1 VPTPTDT
8 AALPARKLRNPPAEW
23 LYAHRRSIFGVMLV
37 AWVMTMLDA
46 SIVNIAIPDLQH
58 EMDTDVSTA
67 TWVINAYNLAFAVL
81 LVPMGKLADQF
92 GRRRLFVAGMIV
104 FTVASALCAAS
115 PTIGALIAARAIQGA
130 GAGMLAPLGFALAV
144 LVFPPQR
151 RGLALSLI
159 AGAALVA
166 NASGPLLGGVLIEL
180 IGWPAIFLVNV
191 PVGVVTILLAR
202 RWWPETVDPR
212 AAEQKVDWLGMALLA
227 GAVCALVLTLN
238 QGNRQGWG
246 SLNVL
251 WLAQLTVL
259 LSFGFWASQRF
270 GRAPMLP
277 HDLAANVR
285 FRNAN
290 LAMLLFGA
298 GFIGALLMLS
308 LVFIDL
314 WGYSPIEAGLALTP
328 VPLSGLI
335 TWPIAA
341 RSAGK
346 VAPRVIAVPAL
357 AAVAA
362 GLLWL
367 SALPAVADG
376 AGDYLLILP
385 GLLLVGAGM
394 GVGFPAI
401 NVGAMSAVPPAGS
414 GIASGILNTSRQ
426 LGAALGVA
434 ILVAVVV
441 GVAAIGRGAMRDDV
455 HAIARD
461 YAISEASVEATAGGY
476 LAGFAGAADRQ
487 HDLMGYD
494 QRIADRAAATAR
506 DGFAWAFRVGAVG
519 VLVAL
524 LLVRRLGPPG
534 EDAQPAPSS
543 SSASTTRSAARPSP

>member
-1 VPTPTDT
+1 MPTPTD
-8 AALPARKLRNPPAEW
+8 AAELPARKLRNPPAEW

-37 AWVMTMLDA
+37 AWVVTMLDA
-46 SIVNIAIPDLQH
+46 SVVNIAIPDLQ
-58 EMDTDVSTA
+58 EALDTDVSTA

-92 GRRRLFVAGMIV
+92 GRRRLFVAGMVV

-115 PTIGALIAARAIQGA
+115 PTVGALVAARAIQGA
-130 GAGMLAPLGFALAV
+130 GAGMLAPLGFAMAV
-144 LVFPPQR
+144 LVFPPPR
-151 RGLALSLI
+151 RGFALSLI

-166 NASGPLLGGVLIEL
+166 NAAGPLLGGVLLEL
-180 IGWPAIFLVNV
+180 VGWQAIFLVNL
-191 PVGVVTILLAR
+191 PVGVVTIVLAR

-212 AAEQKVDWLGMALLA
+212 AAEQKVDWLGMVLLA
-227 GAVCALVLTLN
+227 AGVCALVMTLN

-251 WLAQLTVL
+251 WLAQLTIL
-259 LSFGFWASQRF
+259 LGFGFWASQRF
-270 GRAPMLP
+270 GAAPMLP
-277 HDLAANVR
+277 RDLAANVR
-285 FRNAN
+285 FRSAN

-308 LVFIDL
+308 LVFVDL
-314 WGYSPIEAGLALTP
+314 WGYTPIEAGLALTP
-328 VPLSGLI
+328 VPLAGLL

-341 RSAGK
+341 RMAGE

-357 AAVAA
+357 GAVAA

-376 AGDYLLILP
+376 PGDYLLILP
-385 GLLLVGAGM
+385 GLLLVGGGM

-441 GVAAIGRGAMRDDV
+441 AVARIGQDSMRDDV
-455 HAIARD
+455 HAIARE
-461 YAISEASVEATAGGY
+461 YAISEAAVDATAATY
-476 LAGFAGAADRQ
+476 LAGLSGAADRH

-494 QRIADRAAATAR
+494 QRIADRAAQTAR
-506 DGFAWAFRVGAVG
+506 DGFAWAFRVGALG

-524 LLVRRLGPPG
+524 LLVRRLGPV
-534 EDAQPAPSS
+534 DQTSS
-543 SSASTTRSAARPSP
+543 VSSASTTRSAARPSP